1 MKEKAGATLRI
12 HSVNSGSSEGAQ
24 PHDENE
30 VSQSEWCVYLG
41 VSGLGLYYTTCTNI
55 DFQVQ
60 ISKTN
65 SKRVFFSLVADTAAD
80 QSPAESPPTSP
91 SSGSRGM
98 LSAITNAVQN
108 TVSH

>member
-1 MKEKAGATLRI
+1 MMKMKSLKVSGAFIWVFL
-12 HSVNSGSSEGAQ
+12 
-24 PHDENE
+24 
-30 VSQSEWCVYLG
+30 
-41 VSGLGLYYTTCTNI
+41 GLGLYYTMCANI

-65 SKRVFFSLVADTAAD
+65 SKRVFFSLVADAAAD

-91 SSGSRGM
+91 FSGSRGM